1 MGTTQLN
8 PVKNHA
14 LSIAWLHEKKEV
26 PLKKHETEGFMM
38 LVEAGL
44 GDQTGEYVVVQNADR
59 FPPEAVSAAKK
70 RLIEHGVLDATE

>member
-1 MGTTQLN
+1 
-8 PVKNHA
+8 
-14 LSIAWLHEKKEV
+14 
-26 PLKKHETEGFMM
+26 MM

-70 RLIEHGVLDATE
+70 RLVEHGVLDATES